1 MQRTFSVVELRR
13 QFASAFSPHPL
24 IYWSDLLA
32 SAGIGWTA
40 FALGARL
47 PWGSLAYV
55 CATTV
60 AVLALL
66 RAAVFIHEIA
76 HFKEGALPGFVAGW
90 HLLVGFPLLLP
101 SLMYVGSHNDHHRQQ
116 TFGTLDDPEY
126 APLAHWSHW
135 RILWFVL
142 SVSFV
147 PVLLWLR
154 WGVVGPLA
162 WLVPP
167 LRRLLVARAS
177 TLAINST
184 YRRPA
189 PTGKQA
195 LRWTIQ
201 EVAVSLTVWGSTF
214 AVYLGWLPLQWV
226 GQWYVVAVGV
236 AMVNQVRTLAAHRY
250 DNDGARLDAMAQLA
264 DSVTLRGWLAGLA
277 APVGLRFHALH
288 HILPTVPYHSL
299 GALHRRLLG
308 EFSADSPY
316 GRTQARGIVAA
327 VRDLF
332 RAEAEPAAAA
342 LTVNSAV
349 REL

>member
-13 QFASAFSPHPL
+13 QFASAFPPNSV

-32 SAGIGWTA
+32 SSGIGWAA
-40 FALGARL
+40 FAVGASV
-47 PWGSLAYV
+47 PWGSLTYV
-55 CATTV
+55 CATMV

-66 RAAVFIHEIA
+66 RAAIFIHEIA
-76 HFKEGALPGFVAGW
+76 HFKEGTLPGFEVGW

-116 TFGTLDDPEY
+116 TFGTLGDPEY
-126 APLAHWSHW
+126 APLAHWPHW

-162 WLVPP
+162 WALPP

-177 TLAINST
+177 TLVINTT

-201 EVAVSLTVWGSTF
+201 EVAVALTVWTSVLG
-214 AVYLGWLPLQWV
+214 VYLGWLPLRWMS
-226 GQWYVVAVGV
+226 QWYVVAAGM

-250 DNDGARLDAMAQLA
+250 HNDGARLDTMAQLA
-264 DSVTLRGWLAGLA
+264 DSVTLGGRLAGLT

-288 HILPTVPYHSL
+288 HLLPTVPYHSL
-299 GALHRRLLG
+299 GTLHRRLLA

-316 GRTQARGIVAA
+316 GRTQEWGIVAA
-327 VRDLF
+327 VRALF
-332 RAEAEPAAAA
+332 RAEAEAA
-342 LTVNSAV
+342 VPHSP
-349 REL
+349 